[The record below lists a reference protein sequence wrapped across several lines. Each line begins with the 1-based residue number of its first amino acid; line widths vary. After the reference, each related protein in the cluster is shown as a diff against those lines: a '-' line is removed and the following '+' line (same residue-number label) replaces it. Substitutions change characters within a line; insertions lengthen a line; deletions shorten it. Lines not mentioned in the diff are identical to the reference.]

1 MGLKTRNSGKRIG
14 KERWSN
20 VRYSE
25 KPARFGQESVT
36 ISVTVSVTFERT
48 ASPGKQRQKHQN
60 YPELTE

>member
-1 MGLKTRNSGKRIG
+1 MELKTRNSGKRIG

-48 ASPGKQRQKHQN
+48 ASPGK
-60 YPELTE
+60 